1 MRRVKVEL
9 EPMRASEGW
18 DRGSHQGSY
27 HYSKM
32 SVAVV
37 ACIVV
42 SSMEIVVCLLL
53 NYVWVLVCDLEG
65 VPPTGIDV
73 EDAYRL

>member
-1 MRRVKVEL
+1 
-9 EPMRASEGW
+9 
-18 DRGSHQGSY
+18 
-27 HYSKM
+27 M